1 MPMKTR
7 NVLAAA
13 LVLSCAGAF
22 GLAGC
27 SSTPKSP
34 EVADAIRHSLDQ
46 SGFKDVSVSQD
57 RDKGVVTLTGHVPAD
72 GDKATAE
79 ALARSLAGSQVVAD
93 QIQVLPPGNESAAK
107 DVSKDLDDAIKSNL
121 DAVFIQGALHKQVSY
136 DVKAGVVTL
145 TGTVDSMARRAEAAR
160 MAQGVPNV
168 TQVVNELEVK
178 GQKATSSH

>member
-1 MPMKTR
+1 MTTSRPF
-7 NVLAAA
+7 AAA
-13 LVLSCAGAF
+13 LALLCVAGF
-22 GLAGC
+22 IGC

-34 EVADAIRHSLDQ
+34 DVADAIRHSLDQ
-46 SGFKDVSVSQD
+46 SGYKDISVSQD

-79 ALARSLAGSQVVAD
+79 SIARGLAGGQVVAD

-121 DAVFIQGALHKQVSY
+121 DAVFIQGTLHKQVSY

-145 TGTVDSMARRAEAAR
+145 TGNVDSQARRAEAAR

-168 TQVVNELEVK
+168 VQVVNELQVK
-178 GQKATSSH
+178 GQKATSSPAR